1 MMFLFKKASILT
13 FSILCVFAILAAGC
27 GNGGKASSTDT
38 PASSSAATA
47 APTTAPVK
55 KGPSKIVVTYFPY
68 ADHLFALGKADA
80 VAGVVNLKSLQDFPV
95 YDTFLKSGKVA
106 NLGEKIDFEKIMALN
121 PHLIIASDADQKDLE
136 QLNKIA
142 KTVTVKATLN
152 WQETIRGVAAAVEE
166 EAAAETY
173 INQFLSKQKE
183 VAATMEKSGAKG
195 KTALFIMPW
204 KKSFTYWSGSRM
216 AIYYEKLGF
225 KPFEGMKNV
234 GDISLE
240 GISELNPEY
249 IFIGKDYTNTS
260 EVTLDSLNANPIWNS
275 LTAVKN
281 KKMFVVDTEI
291 LGPLAMG
298 QVKGLDYMSKLFSAK

>member
-1 MMFLFKKASILT
+1 
-13 FSILCVFAILAAGC
+13 
-27 GNGGKASSTDT
+27 
-38 PASSSAATA
+38 
-47 APTTAPVK
+47 
-55 KGPSKIVVTYFPY
+55 
-68 ADHLFALGKADA
+68 
-80 VAGVVNLKSLQDFPV
+80 
-95 YDTFLKSGKVA
+95 
-106 NLGEKIDFEKIMALN
+106 MALS
-121 PHLIIASDADQKDLE
+121 PDLIIASDADEKELE

-152 WQETIRGVAAAVEE
+152 WQETIRGVAAAVGE

-173 INQFLSKQKE
+173 VNQFLTKQTE
-183 VAATMEKSGAKG
+183 VAATLEKSGTKG

-204 KKSFTYWSGSRM
+204 QKSFTYWSGSRM

-234 GDISLE
+234 GNITLE

-249 IFIGKDYTNTS
+249 IFIGKDYTNAS

-275 LTAVKN
+275 LSAVKN

-298 QVKGLDYMSKLFSAK
+298 QVKGLDYMSKLFTTK

>member
-1 MMFLFKKASILT
+1 MFLLKKGWMFT
-13 FSILCVFAILAAGC
+13 FSILSVFAIFAAGC
-27 GNGGKASSTDT
+27 GNGGTASSTVA
-38 PASSSAATA
+38 PASSTTA
-47 APTTAPVK
+47 AATTAPVP

-95 YDTFLKSGKVA
+95 YDTFLKGGKVA
-106 NLGEKIDFEKIMALN
+106 NLGDKLDLEKIMALS
-121 PHLIIASDADQKDLE
+121 PDLIIASDADEKDLE

-152 WQETIRGVAAAVEE
+152 WQETIRGVAAAVGE

-173 INQFLSKQKE
+173 VNQFLSKQTE

-204 KKSFTYWSGSRM
+204 KKGFTYWSGSRM

-234 GDISLE
+234 GEITLE
-240 GISELNPEY
+240 GITELNPEY

-260 EVTLDSLNANPIWNS
+260 EVTLDSLNANPVWNS
-275 LTAVKN
+275 LSAVKN

-298 QVKGLDYMSKLFSAK
+298 QVKGLDYMSKLFSGK